1 MGPLLKPNVC
11 VALYSVLQKHVIRK
25 THFLLKPQEISEKF
39 CIALKLCMNYRI
51 YFFFSAFLYEQYG
64 TLLWKLKTYLL
75 SPLLCLFY
83 FANHVL

>member
-51 YFFFSAFLYEQYG
+51 YFFFQ
-64 TLLWKLKTYLL
+64 
-75 SPLLCLFY
+75 LF
-83 FANHVL
+83 FMNNIRHVLWYPSLEVENIPT